1 MAAADDL
8 ETMRADVCIV
18 GAGIAGINAL
28 HVASRYL
35 TPDQHVVLVDRND
48 RVGGM
53 WVDTYDYVRLH
64 QPHPFFTAGDVQWT
78 IGKPPEH
85 LATKAEVL
93 DHLRHC
99 VDEASKAVRLTEL
112 LGHEFVTADEYDGGV
127 TVTCR
132 APEGDTVEIVADRL
146 INAVGLNIEANQPL
160 SLSSDRVRS
169 VSPETCDMLGGAIA
183 EDDAPVWVIGSG
195 KTGMD
200 ALHALI
206 TRYPGRKVNLVAG
219 TGTFFVDRDAFYP
232 TGMRRWWRGC
242 RPNSFL
248 IELADRFDG
257 ANEADVWAWAHDN
270 YGTWATPTAE
280 HCFIGIMSPAE
291 TKTIRDG
298 LGEVVM
304 DHLVDA
310 VDAGDAVRLELR
322 SGGHVDVEP
331 GSWIVNCTSHFD
343 FSDRADE
350 PPYVS
355 ASGRVVNIGVT
366 GMFGFTSFAG
376 YFLTHLLF
384 LDKIRTVP
392 LYTSNGPA
400 LFQANTPAA
409 LAAAFTLSQYNLGL
423 AFDALPAK
431 VFQQCGL
438 DFDRWYPL
446 PRRLAGQLR
455 FVARHKRQREHYRR
469 TLDTVAERFGV
480 PCGPIVS
487 STGVREPLA

>member
-1 MAAADDL
+1 MAASDDL

-18 GAGIAGINAL
+18 GAGIAGVNAL

-35 TPDQHVVLVDRND
+35 GPDQHVVLVDRNE

-78 IGKPPEH
+78 IGKPPQH
-85 LATKAEVL
+85 LASKTEVL
-93 DHLRHC
+93 GHLRHC

-112 LGHEFVTADEYDGGV
+112 LGHEFLTADEHEDGV

-132 APEGDTVEIVADRL
+132 ASEGGTVQIVADRV
-146 INAVGLNIEANQPL
+146 INAVGLSIEANEPLPL
-160 SLSSDRVRS
+160 SSGRVRS
-169 VSPETCDMLGGAIA
+169 VSPETCDLRGGPIA

-200 ALHALI
+200 ALHTLVSHH
-206 TRYPGRKVNLVAG
+206 PGRRVNLVAG
-219 TGTFFVDRDAFYP
+219 TGTFFVDRDLFYP
-232 TGMRRWWRGC
+232 TGLSRWWRGR
-242 RPNSFL
+242 RPNGFL

-257 ANEADVWAWAHDN
+257 TNEADVWAWARDN

-280 HCFIGIMSPAE
+280 HCFIGIMSSSE
-291 TKTIRDG
+291 TEKIRDG

-310 VDAGDAVRLELR
+310 VDVEDAVRLELR
-322 SGGHVDVEP
+322 TGGHVDIEP

-343 FSDRADE
+343 FSAREAE

-384 LDKIRTVP
+384 QDKLLTVP
-392 LYTSNGPA
+392 LYTTDGPA
-400 LFQANTPAA
+400 LFRANPSAA
-409 LAAAFTLSQYNLGL
+409 LMAAFTMSQYNLGL
-423 AFDALPAK
+423 AFDELPAK
-431 VFQQCGL
+431 VFQQCRL
-438 DFDRWYPL
+438 DFDRWYPP
-446 PRRLAGQLR
+446 PRRLAGQIR
-455 FVARHKRQREHYRR
+455 FMVRHKRQREHYRR
-469 TLDTVAERFGV
+469 TLGTIAERFGV

-487 STGVREPLA
+487 SSGVREALA